1 MSDIRAEGKR
11 LASTLPADMMP
22 TQTSRPLDSNWMP
35 SLSAS
40 GTVELD
46 EQKLPEVMVT
56 DGEGYTSDGDLVIE
70 YLIGTGGLGVVDAA
84 MQSCL
89 QREVAVKRVRPERRS
104 ASASTRL
111 RREAYL
117 MGQLEHPAIPPVHLL
132 GSTPDGDDLFV
143 MKRITGV
150 EWGDLLAEEFAGF
163 DDGQLDAVAIR
174 KHLGILIRIG
184 EALSF
189 AHSRGIIHRDLKPE
203 NVVVGDFGEMYLID
217 WGIACSLPEGGVF
230 EARGFVGT
238 PCYAAP
244 EMLSRDPKLD
254 VRTDVYLLGATMY
267 HMMTGHPPHM
277 GDSIQAVFEMA
288 LQYPVPS
295 LSDAWP
301 SPLKQICIRA
311 MAADPDDRYSSV
323 LSMLEDIRYFLE
335 YGELSD
341 LESKCDQELAE
352 LELQIVD
359 EHLDEEAYETIGTKC
374 RFGLERLQQAWPGNE
389 RILKKLE
396 RCLLLVCQSA
406 ISKRRIAAARVLLL
420 QYIELVGWEGNT
432 TAHRMKDRID
442 GLADQLTSRSDEL
455 GLNIQVRL
463 VEELAS
469 QKRAYDELLVAYRE
483 QEGDSGN

>member
-163 DDGQLDAVAIR
+163 DDGQLD
-174 KHLGILIRIG
+174 
-184 EALSF
+184 
-189 AHSRGIIHRDLKPE
+189 
-203 NVVVGDFGEMYLID
+203 
-217 WGIACSLPEGGVF
+217 
-230 EARGFVGT
+230 
-238 PCYAAP
+238 
-244 EMLSRDPKLD
+244 
-254 VRTDVYLLGATMY
+254 
-267 HMMTGHPPHM
+267 
-277 GDSIQAVFEMA
+277 
-288 LQYPVPS
+288 
-295 LSDAWP
+295 
-301 SPLKQICIRA
+301 
-311 MAADPDDRYSSV
+311 
-323 LSMLEDIRYFLE
+323 
-335 YGELSD
+335 
-341 LESKCDQELAE
+341 
-352 LELQIVD
+352 
-359 EHLDEEAYETIGTKC
+359 
-374 RFGLERLQQAWPGNE
+374 
-389 RILKKLE
+389 
-396 RCLLLVCQSA
+396 
-406 ISKRRIAAARVLLL
+406 
-420 QYIELVGWEGNT
+420 
-432 TAHRMKDRID
+432 
-442 GLADQLTSRSDEL
+442 
-455 GLNIQVRL
+455 
-463 VEELAS
+463 
-469 QKRAYDELLVAYRE
+469 
-483 QEGDSGN
+483 